1 MRVVCSAR
9 GGVSLPHLQ
18 QHSFTPLTTLTPL
31 TSGMAKA
38 KKKEKESGENEAKVN
53 IEYVLSPFAVLIG

>member
-1 MRVVCSAR
+1 M
-9 GGVSLPHLQ
+9 PHLQ

>member
-1 MRVVCSAR
+1 MIVVCSACS
-9 GGVSLPHLQ
+9 GISLPHSQ
-18 QHSFTPLTTLTPL
+18 QHSFTPL